1 MYKLINIVI
10 YKNIFDYKKSD
21 YARIFLEQMARQ
33 AILWSTEMFNDQ
45 QVDCDTDKKHHKDYI
60 LRILLLVTDCDTNFE
75 HQIAVLAS
83 IQRDLKVLFELTQ
96 KGQAWC
102 SLLQNVLT
110 LTSFCVDQ
118 ETIARHQHQLI
129 NFTTLEVKKLL
140 TSPSANLTAERI
152 KFLFAVRGLVI
163 LWHLDSGNKIPS
175 VLLDQLEVLFK
186 AKSKETNKLIQ
197 ILSLNIQH
205 LSSLHIEY
213 PPDHKWFKFI
223 STLIKSLEH
232 IEIGPL
238 NHKSKNTGLF
248 ILKQSLIDI
257 NNAESY
263 VHGQELSQNENTYKP
278 IQDSGDLFR
287 YNLANL
293 NVLYRKEFAG
303 IPNLFKHYHPDELLQ
318 CIPNIVMDYL
328 LNQDDVSLAFLLCL
342 FFRCHV
348 SRFHLIALCPAAGSN
363 IWLELGAGFLVW
375 DRQALIK
382 SHNEIE
388 PVKIPLPIEIV
399 QTLTD
404 KLQKFPNARTLGD
417 LFGDDLPILKKEVRR
432 FTFIDP
438 ISSHRPFVTRL
449 HFSYGRFILSL
460 CKDEVYA
467 AAIAI
472 DFSLGVTANFNYI
485 ALEPARI
492 NEICETTYKQLGFSG
507 EFLNPVISIVGSDQG
522 QRIDEIVNLLNRELK
537 TAQISFVAVHNRFTL
552 DQLISVHNQ
561 IVFSLTLLLA
571 VTCGLRKAGRYSIC
585 NHTLD
590 VKNGLMLIHDKAS
603 TEYLTSRLVPIPEL
617 TLQWLL
623 FYKNWLKSLAQRMSN
638 KSKKFSVDIA
648 SICADEC
655 SLGSIPFLF
664 YFHRNQMSPIGSK
677 HIQLMIKKSGLE
689 TNLGRHFLDRILRN
703 TLGSVLLNAHAGRA
717 NLGQESFGMRS
728 ALSVTDAMRELKVV
742 MDKELASL
750 NILLPPNKEPVRYLS
765 PILTKTYLLSA
776 RQKPVKKKKQF
787 EIGERC
793 PYGEFSLFNASNFEK
808 LITYWVS
815 TPLKQDFGQLAISLV
830 LMDGV
835 IHEEEVLFAVRELVQ
850 GRIFKIENEYF
861 IDVDTPVLG
870 IRRINLSSI
879 TLSVLNSIALL
890 TEPVSEIDLKLQA
903 ENSVNQLLAGVS
915 TRENNSLITLVKMA
929 EDFYAIRVPGALREW
944 MCGRQH
950 ARTLRPETLLRH
962 KLQLKERLSDLGNI
976 KQHAGRIRSNQ
987 ILIDA
992 LNEACDKENNKD
1004 SNVLRMK
1011 KLASTLEGVD
1021 GNFFSLAD
1029 NVLVQYAWFL
1039 STKCPKIKSPSSVRT
1054 HFYVVKPLIQNIC
1067 LDLDDLEELNVIDWS
1082 EVTTDFISTYPEDR
1096 NISSVNYLL
1105 RLFNQ
1110 QEIRSLI
1117 KDEARASRKYI
1128 DYPSSVEI
1136 AHAIQLINDAPHLSE
1151 YQKLAALM
1159 LKLMEHLPLRAEDV
1173 AFLRVSDVF
1182 IGERSFIVVT
1192 SASTGSKKTD
1202 NANRVLFLSDPD
1214 LTNQLVTLK
1223 KNRALLSSVQSNRT
1237 SLFGNS
1243 EVLKSFEGTEELL
1256 FIVADALRCSTGSNF
1271 VRPHSLRTKYL
1282 SDHFRGALLPQI
1294 ASLDALRQRNILYE
1308 LSVNAGHSD
1317 PDVSV
1322 KNYVCEFNQIRRSW
1336 VDRLIL
1342 REIKLSAHFLTS
1354 ITSLGFE
1361 AARKR
1366 LQRKFSVADLS
1377 VIFQSDV
1384 TPQLKMRIHD
1394 LVKSHDMYQFE
1405 YELKGKNNPV
1415 DNQIQAMQFLACVL
1429 LGMNKDAAAAY
1440 VNIPKSMP
1448 HCIESKL
1455 KIFSAYRE
1463 EEFFTRLRIDFQR
1476 FKVGEFF
1483 INLAQ
1488 HFGLWMVDPIQ
1499 TGQLLKLIPSQ
1510 AEKPWLVTIK
1520 DIPFILE
1527 FISPRL
1533 QKAGFIL
1540 TVLIPQ
1546 TKPIVDGEK
1555 ISSLNRLGVRRVEK
1569 LPRHHFMTR
1578 DQLMILFKKS
1588 GNADQSNLNQKITNF
1603 EINIFMLSFL
1613 MKHHIQG

>member
-1 MYKLINIVI
+1 
-10 YKNIFDYKKSD
+10 
-21 YARIFLEQMARQ
+21 MARR

-60 LRILLLVTDCDTNFE
+60 LRILLLVTDCDANLE
-75 HQIAVLAS
+75 NQIAVLAS

-96 KGQAWC
+96 KGQTWC
-102 SLLQNVLT
+102 SLLQNFLI
-110 LTSFCVDQ
+110 LTSLSVDQ
-118 ETIARHQHQLI
+118 ETITRHQHQLI

-152 KFLFAVRGLVI
+152 KFLFAVRGLII

-186 AKSKETNKLIQ
+186 AKNSETDNLIKKLSLDVQ
-197 ILSLNIQH
+197 HLHGLNIQ
-205 LSSLHIEY
+205 Y
-213 PPDHKWFKFI
+213 PPSHKWFKFI
-223 STLIKSLEH
+223 STVIDSLKYV
-232 IEIGPL
+232 EIGPH
-238 NHKSKNTGLF
+238 NHKPKITKLSV
-248 ILKQSLIDI
+248 LKKSLIDT
-257 NNAESY
+257 NNVKSY
-263 VHGQELSQNENTYKP
+263 PHEKELSPNNKTYKP
-278 IQDSGDLFR
+278 IQDSGDLLS
-287 YNLANL
+287 YNLDNL
-293 NVLYRKEFAG
+293 KFLYRKEFAG
-303 IPNLFKHYHPDELLQ
+303 ISNLFKHYHSAELLQ
-318 CIPNIVMDYL
+318 FIPNIVTDYV
-328 LNQDDVSLAFLLCL
+328 LNKEDVTLAVLLCL
-342 FFRCHV
+342 IFRSHV
-348 SRFHLIALCPAAGSN
+348 SRFHLITLCPDAGSDV
-363 IWLELGAGFLVW
+363 WLDLNQGFLIW
-375 DRQALIK
+375 NRQALIK

-388 PVKIPLPIEIV
+388 PVSIPMPIEIV
-399 QTLTD
+399 NGLTE
-404 KLQKFPNARTLGD
+404 KFRRFPNARTLGD
-417 LFGDDLPILKKEVRR
+417 LFGKDLPVLKVKVRK
-432 FTFIDP
+432 FTFTNS

-449 HFSYGRFILSL
+449 HFSYSRFILHL

-472 DFSLGVTANFNYI
+472 DFSLGVTANFNYV

-522 QRIDEIVNLLNRELK
+522 QRIDEIVNLLNRELEN
-537 TAQISFVAVHNRFTL
+537 AQISFAAVHNRFTL
-552 DQLISVHNQ
+552 DQLRSAHNQ

-590 VKNGLMLIHDKAS
+590 VKNGLMLIYDKSS
-603 TEYLTSRLVPIPEL
+603 TKYLTSRLVPIPEL

-638 KSKKFSVDIA
+638 KSKKISFDIA
-648 SICADEC
+648 TICTDEC
-655 SLGSIPFLF
+655 SLGSIPLLF
-664 YFHRNQMSPIGSK
+664 YFHGGQINPIGSK
-677 HIQLMIKKSGLE
+677 HIQLLIKKSGLE

-728 ALSVTDAMRELKVV
+728 ALSTTDAMRELKVV
-742 MDKELASL
+742 IDKKLASL
-750 NILLPPNKEPVRYLS
+750 NIVLPPDKDPVRYTT
-765 PILTKTYLLSA
+765 PVITKTYHSPAWQKSA
-776 RQKPVKKKKQF
+776 KKKLPSDL
-787 EIGERC
+787 GESC
-793 PYGEFSLFNASNFEK
+793 PYNEFSLLNASTFEK
-808 LITYWVS
+808 LIVSWVAI
-815 TPLKQDFGQLAISLV
+815 PLKKDIGQLAISLI

-835 IHEEEVLFAVRELVQ
+835 VHAEEVLFAVRELTQ
-850 GRIFKIENEYF
+850 GRIIKIENDYF
-861 IDVDTPVLG
+861 VDVDTPLLG
-870 IRRINLSSI
+870 IRRINLSII

-890 TEPVSEIDLKLQA
+890 AEPESEIELKLQI
-903 ENSVNQLLAGVS
+903 ENSVNQLLAVS
-915 TRENNSLITLVKMA
+915 IRENNSLITLVKMA
-929 EDFYAIRVPGALREW
+929 EDFYAIRVPGAMREW

-950 ARTLRPETLLRH
+950 ARTLRPEVLLRH
-962 KLQLKERLSDLGNI
+962 KLQLKERLSDLGNV
-976 KQHAGRIRSNQ
+976 KQYAGRIRSNQ
-987 ILIDA
+987 MLINA

-1110 QEIRSLI
+1110 QEIKSLK
-1117 KDEARASRKYI
+1117 KDEARASRKYS

-1136 AHAIQLINDAPHLSE
+1136 AHAIQLINDNSHLSD

-1159 LKLMEHLPLRAEDV
+1159 LKLMAHLPLRAEDV
-1173 AFLRVSDVF
+1173 VYLRVSDVF
-1182 IGERSFIVVT
+1182 IGEKSFIVVT
-1192 SASTGSKKTD
+1192 SASTGSKKSD
-1202 NANRVLFLSDPD
+1202 NANRVLFLSDPY
-1214 LTNQLVTLK
+1214 LTIELETLQ
-1223 KNRALLSSVQSNRT
+1223 KNRVSLSSSKSPRT
-1237 SLFGNS
+1237 SLFGSS
-1243 EVLKSFEGTEELL
+1243 EVLKGFEGTEELL
-1256 FIVADALRCSTGSNF
+1256 FIIADALRCATGSNF

-1282 SDHFRGALLPQI
+1282 SDHFREALLPQ
-1294 ASLDALRQRNILYE
+1294 STPLDALRQRNILYE
-1308 LSVNAGHSD
+1308 LSVNAGHAD

-1342 REIKLSAHFLTS
+1342 REIKLNAHFLTS
-1354 ITSLGFE
+1354 ITSLGYE

-1366 LQRKFSVADLS
+1366 LQRNFSIADLND
-1377 VIFQSDV
+1377 IFQSDA
-1384 TPQLKMRIHD
+1384 TPQLETRIHD
-1394 LVKSHDMYQFE
+1394 LVKSHDMYKFE

-1440 VNIPKSMP
+1440 VNIPKFMP
-1448 HCIESKL
+1448 HYIELNL
-1455 KIFSAYRE
+1455 KNFSAYKGG
-1463 EEFFTRLRIDFQR
+1463 EFFTKQRVDYSR
-1476 FKVGEFF
+1476 FKVGEAF
-1483 INLAQ
+1483 INIAQ
-1488 HFGLWMVDPIQ
+1488 HFGLWMMGPIQ
-1499 TGQLLKLIPSQ
+1499 FAQLLKLIPLQ
-1510 AEKPWLVTIK
+1510 VEKPWTANIN
-1520 DIPFILE
+1520 DISFILE

-1533 QKAGFIL
+1533 QKAGFVL
-1540 TVLIPQ
+1540 TVLIP
-1546 TKPIVDGEK
+1546 TTNSPEDNKK
-1555 ISSLNRLGVRRVEK
+1555 TLALNRLGVRRVDK
-1569 LPRHHFMTR
+1569 LPRRHFMAR

-1613 MKHHIQG
+1613 MKHHTQG